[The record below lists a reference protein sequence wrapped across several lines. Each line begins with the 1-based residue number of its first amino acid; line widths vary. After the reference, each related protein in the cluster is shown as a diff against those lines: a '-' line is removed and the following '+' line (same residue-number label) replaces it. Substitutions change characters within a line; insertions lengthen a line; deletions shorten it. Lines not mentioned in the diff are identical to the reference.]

1 MPERHV
7 TVTTSDGEIPS
18 FLATPEGGTPV
29 SAVIFYMDA
38 PGFRDELCDMA
49 RRVAAAGYVCLLPD
63 LYYRIGT
70 IRLEMGYLRKEPTA
84 MTVMRACRN
93 TLTNAMLMADTAAM
107 LEFLDAQPEVE
118 AGSATGAIGHCM
130 SGRFVV
136 SAAGTY
142 PDRMQAVASLYGV
155 QIVTDEA
162 DSPHLLAD
170 KIQGELYLAF
180 AEHDDYVPA
189 GVVPTLEKVLHEAAV
204 EHTIITYPG
213 TEHGFCFPGRD
224 IYAHEA
230 AEQTW
235 TDILAMLGRRLVRA
249 G

>member
-7 TVTTSDGEIPS
+7 TVTTSEGGIPS
-18 FLATPEGGTPV
+18 FLATPESGAPV
-29 SAVIFYMDA
+29 SPVIFYMDA

-70 IRLEMGYLRKEPTA
+70 IRLEMGYLRREPTA

-107 LEFLDAQPEVE
+107 MAFLDAQPEVE
-118 AGSATGAIGHCM
+118 TGAPVGAIGHCM

-142 PDRMQAVASLYGV
+142 PDRVQAVGSLYGV
-155 QIVTDEA
+155 QIVTDEP

-170 KIQGELYLAF
+170 RMRAELYLAF
-180 AEHDDYVPA
+180 AENDEYVPA
-189 GVVPTLEKVLHEAAV
+189 DVATTLERVLPEAGV
-204 EHTIITYPG
+204 EPTIITYPG

-224 IYAHEA
+224 IYDHAA

-235 TDILAMLGRRLVRA
+235 TDILAMFGRRLKGA
-249 G
+249 